1 MASQAKQAANCAIPC
16 FNFLPITM
24 TVANSLISCHQS
36 AVVLAH
42 FLSFQAKSRNVQ
54 DKSRNLPHQSRNVE
68 DKRRNVQDKSCNVEA
83 KRHNFQDKNC
93 NVRDKSCKLQALN
106 SNLQALRC
114 KFRLL
119 KVNSWLFFSV
129 NHAIDPPY
137 PPSMHYKHLS

>member
-1 MASQAKQAANCAIPC
+1 MASVAKQAANCAIPC

-24 TVANSLISCHQS
+24 TAANSLISRHQS

-42 FLSFQAKSRNVQ
+42 FLTFQAKSRNVE
-54 DKSRNLPHQSRNVE
+54 DKSRNFPHQSCNVE
-68 DKRRNVQDKSCNVEA
+68 DKNRKVQDKSCNVED
-83 KRHNFQDKNC
+83 KRLSFQDKSC

-106 SNLQALRC
+106 SNLHALRC

-129 NHAIDPPY
+129 NYAI
-137 PPSMHYKHLS
+137 SVI